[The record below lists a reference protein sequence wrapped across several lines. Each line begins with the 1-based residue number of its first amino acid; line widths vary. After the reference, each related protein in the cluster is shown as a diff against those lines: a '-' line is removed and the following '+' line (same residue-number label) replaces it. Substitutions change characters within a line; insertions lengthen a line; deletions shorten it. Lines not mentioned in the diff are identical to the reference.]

1 MWPQVGFAPG
11 AIWNVLQERNL
22 KDDDARYW
30 WLFRACCVLYMHVL
44 VFAGTVVLTP
54 LHLLFAR
61 LWSPWWT

>member
-1 MWPQVGFAPG
+1 
-11 AIWNVLQERNL
+11 VLQERNL
-22 KDDDARYW
+22 KDDDARSW

-61 LWSPWWT
+61 LWSPWWM